1 MGQPAYD
8 YNYTGTAWA
17 QAVRRPAPQPERRV
31 NLRVAPGGKAALSPL
46 RAMMQ
51 HGLQI
56 LALGVLVGLSVALLF
71 SEARIVELSADIR
84 TAKAD
89 LVSAQSQNDYYTTTL
104 NVQSSLNSV
113 EDVAGRLGYTDDP
126 RFVALH
132 RAPWNMPVPI
142 TDRFR
147 LTKYDA
153 DLTAPDGAWEVGD
166 YDLVYF
172 DAFAPDT
179 QPELWSETL
188 FRRICARLAAGG
200 MLVTYSAKGCVKQ
213 ALRAAGLEVHRLPG
227 ALGKHHM
234 VRAVKPR

>member
-1 MGQPAYD
+1 MHPLRTITPTLEPTDDGSVTLRHPLLGDTYHSLR
-8 YNYTGTAWA
+8 G
-17 QAVRRPAPQPERRV
+17 AVGEAAHV
-31 NLRVAPGGKAALSPL
+31 YIANGLAALPL
-46 RAMMQ
+46 NVVRILEVGFGSGLNAWLSLRYGEE
-51 HGLQI
+51 HGLVI
-56 LALGVLVGLSVALLF
+56 DY
-71 SEARIVELSADIR
+71 RTVERYPVDP
-84 TAKAD
+84 D
-89 LVSAQSQNDYYTTTL
+89 M
-104 NVQSSLNSV
+104 
-113 EDVAGRLGYTDDP
+113 AGRLGYTDDP

-132 RAPWNMPVPI
+132 RAPWNMPVTI

-147 LTKYDA
+147 LTRYDA

-179 QPELWSETL
+179 QPELWSEAL